1 MKRVVAVLE
10 DSVASLA
17 LLVMVIL
24 PLLEIIWRRA
34 FGQGIPAS
42 GPIVQHLTLWV
53 GFLGAAIAARD
64 GKLLALATG
73 TFIPIGVWR
82 RAADILA
89 AAFGACSALIL
100 GWGGYQMVM
109 IERAAGTNIGAGLQA
124 WVAQLVLPLAF
135 ALIAMRLVWRVG
147 HLSEMGPVSA
157 SPSRTS
163 SSSATPRPFDELRVA
178 PSPVEGREPQ
188 GRPEPGRGP
197 KAVAERARALWL
209 DRALAS
215 LGLVAGVLFLRVP
228 SILETHSLWP
238 GCVVVIAAAI
248 AGTPLFAILG
258 GGAALL
264 FMHDGVTPA
273 TILIETYSLSVSPT
287 LAAIPLFTLAGF
299 LLAEGKASERLL
311 RVFRAFFGWI
321 PGGTAVVCAVLC
333 SFFTVF
339 TGGSGVTI
347 LALGGVLFPALIK
360 DGYREKFA
368 LGLLTASG
376 SLGLLLP
383 PALPLILYAVVAQ
396 IPIED
401 IFIGGILP
409 GILLTSMVA
418 AWGVREGV
426 VSGAGRYPFRASEAL
441 AATWQAKWELAMPA
455 LVLVAMFS
463 GLATAV
469 EASAITA
476 LYALVVQAFIH
487 RDLSW
492 RDLLRAFSE
501 CVTVIGGVL
510 IILGVAVGLTNYLVG
525 AQVPA
530 TLLEWARGN
539 ITSKW
544 MFLLVLNVFLLA
556 VGWLMEIFAA
566 IVVVVPLI
574 VPLGAAFGIHPV
586 HLGIIF
592 IANLELGFLTPLV
605 GLNIFLAAYRFKCP
619 VLDVCVAALPMMAIL
634 GIGVLVITYVPWL
647 TTGILALLGR
657 G

>member
-1 MKRVVAVLE
+1 MIRRLAIVE
-10 DSVASLA
+10 DLTGSLA
-17 LLVMVIL
+17 LLVMAVL
-24 PLLEIIWRRA
+24 PIAEIVSRRF
-34 FGQGIPAS
+34 FGRGIPAS
-42 GPIVQHLTLWV
+42 GPVVQHLTLWV
-53 GFLGAAIAARD
+53 GFLGAAIAARE

-73 TFIPIGVWR
+73 TFIPQGLWR
-82 RAADILA
+82 RAADIVA
-89 AAFGACSALIL
+89 AAFGACSAIVLA
-100 GWGGYQMVM
+100 WGGWQMAA
-109 IERAAGTNIGAGLQA
+109 IEREAGTNIGAGIPT
-124 WVAQLVLPLAF
+124 WIAQIVLPISF
-135 ALIAMRLVWRVG
+135 AIIAARLVWRT
-147 HLSEMGPVSA
+147 SSA
-157 SPSRTS
+157 SLSGER
-163 SSSATPRPFDELRVA
+163 SASGSA
-178 PSPVEGREPQ
+178 PASAEARSASEG
-188 GRPEPGRGP
+188 GSLSG
-197 KAVAERARALWL
+197 ERASPWL
-209 DRALAS
+209 DRSLAALGILAGILFIRAPS
-215 LGLVAGVLFLRVP
+215 LIEGAPLPLGFAIIV
-228 SILETHSLWP
+228 
-238 GCVVVIAAAI
+238 AAAV

-258 GGAALL
+258 GTAAFL
-264 FMHDGVTPA
+264 FMREGTTPA

-287 LAAIPLFTLAGF
+287 LPAIPLFTLAGF
-299 LLAEGKASERLL
+299 LLAEGRASERLL
-311 RVFRAFFGWI
+311 RVFRAWFGWI

-360 DGYREKFA
+360 DGYRERFS

-409 GILLTSMVA
+409 GILLTAMVA
-418 AWGVREGV
+418 AWGVREGI
-426 VSGAGRYPFRASEAL
+426 VSGAGRYSFRAGEAL
-441 AATWQAKWELAMPA
+441 ASAWAAKWELAMPA

-469 EASAITA
+469 EASALTA
-476 LYALVVQAFIH
+476 LYALVVQAAIH
-487 RDLSW
+487 RDLSLR
-492 RDLLRAFSE
+492 RDLLRAFTE

-525 AQVPA
+525 AQLPA
-530 TLLEWARGN
+530 KLLEWARGH
-539 ITSKW
+539 ITSRL
-544 MFLLVLNVFLLA
+544 MFLLVLNLFLLA

-605 GLNIFLAAYRFKCP
+605 GLNIFLASYRFRRP
-619 VLDVCVAALPMMAIL
+619 ILEVCAAALPMMGIL

-647 TTGILALLGR
+647 TTGLLSWLGR
-657 G
+657 

>member
-1 MKRVVAVLE
+1 MKRVAAVLE

-24 PLLEIIWRRA
+24 PLLEIVWRRA

-73 TFIPIGVWR
+73 TFIPQGLWR
-82 RAADILA
+82 RAADVLA
-89 AAFGACSALIL
+89 SAFGAGAALIL
-100 GWGGYQMVM
+100 AWGGYQMVSF
-109 IERAAGTNIGAGLQA
+109 EREAGTNIGGGIQS
-124 WVAQLVLPLAF
+124 WVAQLVLPIAF
-135 ALIAMRLVWRVG
+135 ALIAARIVWKVG
-147 HLSEMGPVSA
+147 NLSEVSA
-157 SPSRTS
+157 VDASTGGTVVHPRTIWI
-163 SSSATPRPFDELRVA
+163 D
-178 PSPVEGREPQ
+178 
-188 GRPEPGRGP
+188 RG
-197 KAVAERARALWL
+197 
-209 DRALAS
+209 LAS
-215 LGLVAGVLFLRVP
+215 LGLMAGVLFLRVP
-228 SILETHSLWP
+228 TILETHALWP
-238 GCVVVIAAAI
+238 AFVIVVAAAMV
-248 AGTPLFAILG
+248 GTPLFAILG
-258 GGAALL
+258 GTAALL
-264 FMHDGVTPA
+264 FMHDGTTPA
-273 TILIETYSLSVSPT
+273 TILVKTYELSVSPT
-287 LAAIPLFTLAGF
+287 LPAIPLFTLAGF

-347 LALGGVLFPALIK
+347 LALGGVLYPALLK
-360 DGYREKFA
+360 DGYRKKFS
-368 LGLLTASG
+368 LGLMTASG

-383 PALPLILYAVVAQ
+383 PSLPLILYAVVAQ
-396 IPIED
+396 ISIQD
-401 IFIGGILP
+401 VFIGGILP
-409 GILLTSMVA
+409 GILLTAMVS
-418 AWGVREGV
+418 AWGVREGI
-426 VSGAGRYPFRASEAL
+426 VSKAGRYPFRASEAR
-441 AATWQAKWELAMPA
+441 ASAWAAKWELAMPA

-469 EASAITA
+469 EASALTA

-487 RDLSW
+487 RDLSL
-492 RDLLRAFSE
+492 RALLRAFGE

-510 IILGVAVGLTNYLVG
+510 IILGVAMGLTDYLVS
-525 AQVPA
+525 AQLPA
-530 TLLEWARGN
+530 KLLEWASTHIGSRL
-539 ITSKW
+539 
-544 MFLLVLNVFLLA
+544 MFLLVLNLFLLA
-556 VGWLMEIFAA
+556 VGWLMEIYAA

-605 GLNIFLAAYRFKCP
+605 GLNIFLASYRFKRP
-619 VLDVCVAALPMMAIL
+619 VLEVCVAALPMMAIL

>member
-1 MKRVVAVLE
+1 MAVLPI
-10 DSVASLA
+10 A
-17 LLVMVIL
+17 
-24 PLLEIIWRRA
+24 EIVSRRF
-34 FGQGIPAS
+34 FGRGIPAS
-42 GPIVQHLTLWV
+42 GPVVQHLTLWV
-53 GFLGAAIAARD
+53 GFLGAAIAARE

-73 TFIPIGVWR
+73 TFIPQGLWR
-82 RAADILA
+82 RAADIVA
-89 AAFGACSALIL
+89 AAFGACSAIVLA
-100 GWGGYQMVM
+100 WGGWQMAA
-109 IERAAGTNIGAGLQA
+109 IEREAGTNIGAGIPT
-124 WVAQLVLPLAF
+124 WIAQIVLPISF
-135 ALIAMRLVWRVG
+135 AIIAARLVWRT
-147 HLSEMGPVSA
+147 SSA
-157 SPSRTS
+157 SLSGER
-163 SSSATPRPFDELRVA
+163 SASGSAPASAEARSASEGGSLSGERASPWPDRSLAALGILAGILFIRA
-178 PSPVEGREPQ
+178 PSLIEGAPL
-188 GRPEPGRGP
+188 P
-197 KAVAERARALWL
+197 
-209 DRALAS
+209 
-215 LGLVAGVLFLRVP
+215 LGFAIIV
-228 SILETHSLWP
+228 
-238 GCVVVIAAAI
+238 AAAV

-258 GGAALL
+258 GTAAFL
-264 FMHDGVTPA
+264 FMHEGTTPA

-287 LAAIPLFTLAGF
+287 LPAIPLFTLAGF
-299 LLAEGKASERLL
+299 LLAEGRASERLL
-311 RVFRAFFGWI
+311 RVFRAWFGWI

-360 DGYREKFA
+360 DGYRERFS

-409 GILLTSMVA
+409 GILLTTMVA
-418 AWGVREGV
+418 AWGVREGI
-426 VSGAGRYPFRASEAL
+426 VSGAGRYSFRAGEAL
-441 AATWQAKWELAMPA
+441 ASAWAAKWELAMPA

-469 EASAITA
+469 EASALTA
-476 LYALVVQAFIH
+476 LYALVVQAAIH
-487 RDLSW
+487 RDLSLR
-492 RDLLRAFSE
+492 RDLLRAFTE

-525 AQVPA
+525 AQLPA
-530 TLLEWARGN
+530 KLLEWARGH
-539 ITSKW
+539 ITSRL
-544 MFLLVLNVFLLA
+544 MFLLVLNLFLLA

-605 GLNIFLAAYRFKCP
+605 GINIFLASYRFRRP
-619 VLDVCVAALPMMAIL
+619 VLEVCRAALPMMAIL
-634 GIGVLVITYVPWL
+634 GAGVLLITYVPWL
-647 TTGILALLGR
+647 TLGLLRALGR
-657 G
+657 A

>member
-1 MKRVVAVLE
+1 VTRFLALAE
-10 DSVASLA
+10 DGFASLA
-17 LLVMVIL
+17 LLVMVVL
-24 PLLEIIWRRA
+24 PLLEIIVRRL
-34 FGQGIPAS
+34 FGVGVPGS

-53 GFLGAAIAARD
+53 GFLGAAIAARE

-73 TFIPIGVWR
+73 TFIPQGRWR
-82 RAADILA
+82 RAADVLA
-89 AAFGACSALIL
+89 AAFGACSAVVLA
-100 GWGGYQMVM
+100 WGGWQMAA
-109 IERAAGTNIGAGLQA
+109 IEREAGTTIGAGIQT
-124 WVAQLVLPLAF
+124 WVTQLVLPASF
-135 ALIAMRLVWRVG
+135 AAIALRLVWRAGVTWRDR
-147 HLSEMGPVSA
+147 LAA
-157 SPSRTS
+157 STGLW
-163 SSSATPRPFDELRVA
+163 AGAVFVLA
-178 PSPVEGREPQ
+178 PSLIEG
-188 GRPEPGRGP
+188 
-197 KAVAERARALWL
+197 RALW
-209 DRALAS
+209 
-215 LGLVAGVLFLRVP
+215 
-228 SILETHSLWP
+228 P
-238 GCVVVIAAAI
+238 GFVVVVTAAV

-258 GGAALL
+258 GTAALL

-273 TILIETYSLSVSPT
+273 TILIETYALSVSPT
-287 LAAIPLFTLAGF
+287 LPAIPLFTLAGF
-299 LLAEGKASERLL
+299 LLAEGHASERLL

-347 LALGGVLFPALIK
+347 LALGGVLFPALLK
-360 DGYREKFA
+360 DGYRERFS

-409 GILLTSMVA
+409 GILLTAMVA
-418 AWGVREGV
+418 AWGVREGI
-426 VSGAGRYPFRASEAL
+426 VSRAGRYPFRASEA
-441 AATWQAKWELAMPA
+441 ARSAWAAKWELAMPA

-469 EASAITA
+469 EASALTA
-476 LYALVVQAFIH
+476 LYAFVVQVFIH
-487 RDLSW
+487 RDLSR
-492 RDLLRAFSE
+492 RDVLRAFTE

-510 IILGVAVGLTNYLVG
+510 IILGVAVGLTSYLVG

-530 TLLEWARGN
+530 KLLEWARSN
-539 ITSKW
+539 ITSRLT
-544 MFLLVLNVFLLA
+544 FLLVLNLFLLA

-605 GLNIFLAAYRFKCP
+605 GINIFLASYRFKRP
-619 VLDVCVAALPMMAIL
+619 VLEVCRAALPMMAIL
-634 GIGVLVITYVPWL
+634 GIGVLIITYVPWL
-647 TTGILALLGR
+647 TTGILAWLGR
-657 G
+657 A

>member
-1 MKRVVAVLE
+1 MTGVAGADLGRPAGDGTGVVPHLE
-10 DSVASLA
+10 PTATRRGQTGVVSRIEDAFASLA
-17 LLVMVIL
+17 LLVMVLL
-24 PLLEIIWRRA
+24 PLSEIVSRRA
-34 FGQGIPAS
+34 FGRGIPGS

-53 GFLGAAIAARD
+53 GFLGAAIAARE

-73 TFIPIGVWR
+73 TFIPPGIGR

-89 AAFGACSALIL
+89 AAFGACAAVVLA
-100 GWGGYQMVM
+100 WGGGQMAM
-109 IERAAGTNIGAGLQA
+109 IEREAGTTIGADIPA
-124 WVAQLVLPLAF
+124 WVAQLVLPVAF
-135 ALIAMRLVWRVG
+135 ALIAGRLVWRAG
-147 HLSEMGPVSA
+147 TETPALSNRDHPA
-157 SPSRTS
+157 SR
-163 SSSATPRPFDELRVA
+163 
-178 PSPVEGREPQ
+178 
-188 GRPEPGRGP
+188 
-197 KAVAERARALWL
+197 RAMWT
-209 DRALAS
+209 DRALAA
-215 LGLVAGVLFLRVP
+215 LGIVAGLAFIWTP
-228 SILETHSLWP
+228 SLLEGQRLWP
-238 GCVVVIAAAI
+238 GFVVIVAAAI

-258 GGAALL
+258 GTAAFL
-264 FMHDGVTPA
+264 FMREGVTPA

-287 LAAIPLFTLAGF
+287 LPAIPLFTLAGF
-299 LLAEGKASERLL
+299 LLAEGHASERLL

-347 LALGGVLFPALIK
+347 LAVGGVLFPALLR

-418 AWGVREGV
+418 AWGVREGI
-426 VSGAGRYPFRASEAL
+426 VSGAGRYPFRAREAFQSL
-441 AATWQAKWELAMPA
+441 WVAKWELAMPG

-469 EASAITA
+469 EAAALTA
-476 LYALVVQAFIH
+476 LYALVVQTFVH
-487 RDLSW
+487 HDLSLR

-501 CVTVIGGVL
+501 CVTVVGGVL

-530 TLLEWARGN
+530 RLLAWARTN
-539 ITSKW
+539 ITSKFT
-544 MFLLVLNVFLLA
+544 FLLVLNLFLLA
-556 VGWLMEIFAA
+556 VGWLMEIWAA

-574 VPLGAAFGIHPV
+574 VPIGAAFGIHPV

-605 GLNIFLAAYRFKCP
+605 GLNIFLASYRFKRP
-619 VLDVCVAALPMMAIL
+619 VLEVCVAALPMMAIL

-647 TTGILALLGR
+647 TMGLLALLGR
-657 G
+657 S

>member
-1 MKRVVAVLE
+1 MIRRLAIVE
-10 DSVASLA
+10 DLTGSLA
-17 LLVMVIL
+17 LLVMAVL
-24 PLLEIIWRRA
+24 PIAEIVSRRF
-34 FGQGIPAS
+34 FGRGIPAS
-42 GPIVQHLTLWV
+42 GPVVQHLTLWV
-53 GFLGAAIAARD
+53 GFLGAAIAARE

-73 TFIPIGVWR
+73 TFIPQGLWR
-82 RAADILA
+82 RAADIVA
-89 AAFGACSALIL
+89 AAFGACSAIVLA
-100 GWGGYQMVM
+100 WGGWQMAA
-109 IERAAGTNIGAGLQA
+109 IEREAGTNIGAGIPT
-124 WVAQLVLPLAF
+124 WIAQIVLPISF
-135 ALIAMRLVWRVG
+135 AIIAARLVWRT
-147 HLSEMGPVSA
+147 SSA
-157 SPSRTS
+157 SLSGER
-163 SSSATPRPFDELRVA
+163 SASGSAPASAEARSASEGGSLSGERASPWPDRSLAALGILAGILFIRA
-178 PSPVEGREPQ
+178 PSLIEGAPL
-188 GRPEPGRGP
+188 P
-197 KAVAERARALWL
+197 
-209 DRALAS
+209 
-215 LGLVAGVLFLRVP
+215 LGFAIIV
-228 SILETHSLWP
+228 
-238 GCVVVIAAAI
+238 AAAV

-258 GGAALL
+258 GTAAFL
-264 FMHDGVTPA
+264 FMHEGTTPA

-287 LAAIPLFTLAGF
+287 LPAIPLFTLAGF
-299 LLAEGKASERLL
+299 LLAEGRASERLL
-311 RVFRAFFGWI
+311 RVFRAWFGWI

-360 DGYREKFA
+360 DGYRERFS

-409 GILLTSMVA
+409 GILLTAMVA
-418 AWGVREGV
+418 AWGVREGI
-426 VSGAGRYPFRASEAL
+426 VSGAGRYSFRAGEAL
-441 AATWQAKWELAMPA
+441 ASAWAAKWELAMPA

-469 EASAITA
+469 EASALTA
-476 LYALVVQAFIH
+476 LYALVVQAAIH
-487 RDLSW
+487 RDLSLR
-492 RDLLRAFSE
+492 RDLLRAFTE

-525 AQVPA
+525 AQLPA
-530 TLLEWARGN
+530 KLLEWARGH
-539 ITSKW
+539 ITSRL
-544 MFLLVLNVFLLA
+544 MFLLVLNLFLLA

-605 GLNIFLAAYRFKCP
+605 GLNIFLASYRFRRP
-619 VLDVCVAALPMMAIL
+619 ILEVCAAALPMMGIL

-647 TTGILALLGR
+647 TTGLLSWLGR
-657 G
+657 

>member
-1 MKRVVAVLE
+1 VAAPDASRVKSAVATIE
-10 DSVASLA
+10 NACGSVALLA
-17 LLVMVIL
+17 MVLL
-24 PLLEIIWRRA
+24 PLAEIVFRRA
-34 FGQGIPAS
+34 FGHGIPGS

-53 GFLGAAIAARD
+53 GFLGAAMAARD

-73 TFIPIGVWR
+73 TFIPQGIWR

-100 GWGGYQMVM
+100 AWGAYQMVV
-109 IERAAGTNIGAGLQA
+109 IERESGTTIGADIQA
-124 WVAQLVLPLAF
+124 WVAQLVLPIAF
-135 ALIAMRLVWRVG
+135 ALIAVRIVWRPGFNVLMPVAAPPDDADSTTAVQRNAKV
-147 HLSEMGPVSA
+147 LSE
-157 SPSRTS
+157 R
-163 SSSATPRPFDELRVA
+163 RV
-178 PSPVEGREPQ
+178 
-188 GRPEPGRGP
+188 
-197 KAVAERARALWL
+197 

-215 LGLVAGVLFLRVP
+215 LGLVAAVLLIKAP
-228 SILETHSLWP
+228 SILEGHSLWP
-238 GCVVVIAAAI
+238 VFVVVVAAAL

-258 GGAALL
+258 GTAAFL

-273 TILIETYSLSVSPT
+273 TILIELYSLSVSPT

-299 LLAEGKASERLL
+299 LLAEGHASERLL
-311 RVFRAFFGWI
+311 RVFRAYFGWI

-347 LALGGVLFPALIK
+347 LALGGVLYPALIK
-360 DGYREKFA
+360 DGYREKFT

-418 AWGVREGV
+418 AWGVREGI

-441 AATWQAKWELAMPA
+441 AATWAAKWELAMPA

-469 EASAITA
+469 EASALTA
-476 LYALVVQAFIH
+476 FYAFVVQAFIH
-487 RDLSW
+487 RDLSP
-492 RDLLRAFSE
+492 RELLRAFTE
-501 CVTVIGGVL
+501 CVLVIGGVL
-510 IILGVAVGLTNYLVG
+510 IILGVAQGLTNYLVG

-539 ITSKW
+539 IKSQLV
-544 MFLLVLNVFLLA
+544 FLLALNLFLLA

-605 GLNIFLAAYRFKCP
+605 GLNIFLASYRFKRP
-619 VLDVCVAALPMMAIL
+619 VLEVCAAALPMMAIL
-634 GIGVLVITYVPWL
+634 GIGVLIITYVPWL
-647 TTGILALLGR
+647 TTGILTMLGR
-657 G
+657 